1 MRPPTPWFGTRPR
14 SLRRAAAP
22 ALALAAALSGTVFVA
37 TRPVGADSIASA
49 KAQAASLEAQLSADQ
64 AKIGALGQQYDQ
76 AKSQLDAI
84 NQQIGTTKAAIT
96 AAESKV
102 ATDKSHLR
110 NAAVNAYI
118 SAGTEQSTNPLFSSN
133 QKTALASSEYGNVA
147 SDEISSNVNN
157 LTVAQD
163 YLGTVQ
169 AKLQTQQS
177 AAQAATDAASNALGQ
192 ANSLQASDQSK
203 LNSVNGEISDLVKQQ
218 QAAQAA
224 AEAAATKVVT
234 PLPTTTS
241 SGGGGGGGSSVS
253 QNIPPPPSNAS
264 VGAQAVYWAE
274 QEVGVPY
281 LWGGTTPAGFDCS
294 GLVMWAYA
302 HAGVQLP
309 HYSGAQFD
317 ASTPVS
323 EADLEPG
330 DLMFFGAGGSEH
342 VAMYVGGGEVIQAP
356 QTGSNVGYDSVADM
370 MSWGSFVGFGR
381 PF

>member
-1 MRPPTPWFGTRPR
+1 MRPPTPWFGTRPL

-22 ALALAAALSGTVFVA
+22 VLALAAVLSGTVFVA

-49 KAQAASLEAQLSADQ
+49 KAQAASLESQLAADQ

-76 AKSQLDAI
+76 AKSQLVAI
-84 NQQIGTTKAAIT
+84 NTQIDTTKTAIT

-102 ATDKSHLR
+102 AIDRSHLR

-133 QKTALASSEYGNVA
+133 QKTALATSEYGNVA
-147 SDEISSNVNN
+147 SDEISSNVTD

-169 AKLQTQQS
+169 AKLQTQQT

-192 ANSLQASDQSK
+192 ANSIQASDQSK
-203 LNSVNGEISDLVKQQ
+203 LTSVNGEIANLVKQQ
-218 QAAQAA
+218 QAAQVAA
-224 AEAAATKVVT
+224 LAAATKVAT
-234 PLPTTTS
+234 PLPA
-241 SGGGGGGGSSVS
+241 SGGGGSGGGGS

-281 LWGGTTPAGFDCS
+281 LWAGTTPSGFDCS

-302 HAGVQLP
+302 HAGVSLP
-309 HYSGAQFD
+309 HYSGAQYS

-323 EADLEPG
+323 QADLEPG
-330 DLMFFGAGGSEH
+330 DLMFFGPGGSEH

-356 QTGSNVGYDSVADM
+356 QTGSTVGYASVASM
-370 MSWGSFVGFGR
+370 MSWGGFVGFGR